1 MTSEV
6 LGVDIG
12 LLTAAHE
19 LKSPLSLLRQ
29 LALSYD
35 LAADPSKVT
44 DQMVSISEH
53 ALSQIDDLLSVARLE
68 NGLFDL
74 EPVNPRSI
82 CDDVMSSRLYHL
94 SKVQGEAE
102 EQSEMYSGI
111 HRASTGGFNEEIC
124 QVIKPFYRNRSR
136 LVIANHNLLRS
147 IVDNFLTN
155 AIKYGDT
162 TRLTIADHAGVVRI
176 SVRDFGPAL
185 PTSIWRTINANKLNS
200 PIHTPLRP
208 GSSGLGL
215 FIASRFARH
224 MNARLGA
231 TRHRDGT
238 SFYLDLPVSGQLCL
252 C

>member
-29 LALSYD
+29 LALSLD
-35 LAADPSKVT
+35 FAADPSKVT
-44 DQMVSISEH
+44 DQMVSISER

-68 NGLFDL
+68 NGLFEL
-74 EPVNPRSI
+74 EPVNPRNI
-82 CDDVMSSRLYHL
+82 CDN
-94 SKVQGEAE
+94 A
-102 EQSEMYSGI
+102 I
-111 HRASTGGFNEEIC
+111 FSTGLNSAPLL
-124 QVIKPFYRNRSR
+124 KTTYRNRCK
-136 LVIANHNLLRS
+136 LVIANHQLLRS
-147 IVDNFLTN
+147 IVGNFLQN
-155 AIKYGDT
+155 ACKYGDT
-162 TRLTIADHAGVVRI
+162 TRLTITDHAGSVRI

-185 PTSIWRTINANKLNS
+185 PTSIWRTINADKLNS

-238 SFYLDLPVSGQLCL
+238 SFYLDLPVSRQLCL

>member
-6 LGVDIG
+6 LGVDVG

-35 LAADPSKVT
+35 FATDPSKVT
-44 DQMVSISEH
+44 DQMISISER

-68 NGLFDL
+68 NGLFEL
-74 EPVNPRSI
+74 EPVNPRNI
-82 CDDVMSSRLYHL
+82 CDIAIFSAGLNSAPLL
-94 SKVQGEAE
+94 K
-102 EQSEMYSGI
+102 
-111 HRASTGGFNEEIC
+111 TT
-124 QVIKPFYRNRSR
+124 YRNRAK
-136 LVIANHNLLRS
+136 LVVANRNLLRS
-147 IVDNFLTN
+147 IIDNFLTN
-155 AIKYGDT
+155 ACKYGDT
-162 TRLTIADHAGVVRI
+162 TRLTIVDHAGAVRI

-185 PTSIWRTINANKLNS
+185 PTSIWRTINADQLNS

-224 MNARLGA
+224 MNARLGV

-238 SFYLDLPVSGQLCL
+238 SFYLDLPVSGQLSL